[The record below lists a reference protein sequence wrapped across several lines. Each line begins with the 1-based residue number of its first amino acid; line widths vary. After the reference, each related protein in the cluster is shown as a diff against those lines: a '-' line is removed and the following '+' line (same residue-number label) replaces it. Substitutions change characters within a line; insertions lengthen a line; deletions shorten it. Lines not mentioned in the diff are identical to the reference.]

1 MTLFGFSRPIR
12 VLVMGATRGL
22 GSAFVQRLLAT
33 PNVAQ
38 VWALGRAISAR
49 DDLPFGDADG
59 ANLRRID
66 ADLTD
71 ERSLARVA
79 ALVQAEGSPLD
90 VVVHFAGV
98 LHGEAG
104 MAPERKLAE
113 IQAEQVLL
121 GFQIN
126 ALGPLL
132 LAKHLQPCLPKRG
145 RCLWVNLSARV
156 GSIADNR
163 LGGWYTYRAS
173 KAAQNM
179 FTKNI
184 AIELGR
190 RHRDLICIAYHPG
203 TCATDLSAPF
213 RGNVPA
219 GKLFDTA
226 QGVTYLWQLMDD
238 LQAEHHGG
246 FYAWDGAE
254 IPW

>member
-1 MTLFGFSRPIR
+1 MPLFGFSRPIC

-22 GSAFVQRLLAT
+22 GRAFVQRLCAA
-33 PNVAQ
+33 PEVDQ
-38 VWALGRAISAR
+38 IWALGRAIRRR
-49 DDLPFGDADG
+49 DDVPFADHPKVR
-59 ANLRRID
+59 LVD
-66 ADLTD
+66 ADLAD
-71 ERSLARVA
+71 ENT
-79 ALVQAEGSPLD
+79 LVQAAAVVKADAAPLD
-90 VVVHFAGV
+90 VVVNFVGV
-98 LHGEAG
+98 LHGDEG
-104 MAPERKLAE
+104 MAPERKLAD
-113 IQAEQVLL
+113 IQAAQVMR

-156 GSIADNR
+156 GSITDNR

-179 FTKNI
+179 FTKNL

-219 GKLFDTA
+219 AKLFSSD
-226 QGVTYLWQLMDD
+226 QGIAYLWQLMGD
-238 LQAEHHGG
+238 LQADHHGG
-246 FYAWDGAE
+246 FFAWDGAP

>member
-1 MTLFGFSRPIR
+1 MALFGFSRPIR

-22 GSAFVQRLLAT
+22 GAAFVQRLCES
-33 PNVAQ
+33 PDVDRI
-38 VWALGRAISAR
+38 WALGRAIRQR
-49 DDLPFGDADG
+49 DDLPFTDHPSVR
-59 ANLRRID
+59 LVD

-71 ERSLARVA
+71 ESSLAEA
-79 ALVQAEGSPLD
+79 AASVNAEAMPLD
-90 VVVHFAGV
+90 VVVHFAGL

-104 MAPERKLAE
+104 MAPERKLAD
-113 IQAEQVLL
+113 IQAEQVMR
-121 GFQIN
+121 GFQVN

-132 LAKHLQPCLPKRG
+132 LAKYLHGCLPRRG

-179 FTKNI
+179 FTKNL

-219 GKLFDTA
+219 EKLFSA
-226 QGVTYLWQLMDD
+226 GQGAAYLWALMDG
-238 LQAEHHGG
+238 LEAEHHGG
-246 FYAWDGAE
+246 FFAWDGAP